1 MDDFATMLLSNQ
13 ISPHP
18 RMNVP
23 ETVGQRIMDQEENS
37 CEDQTDPFVAWRNT
51 RVFGGQL
58 QCTSALQIFGTPP
71 AVALASIGLA
81 NLTNPTKAVVPSDEL
96 IESYLKAYLSAIPR
110 GQRTS
115 SDRFLLLSP
124 SRTPSL
130 IKAFGH
136 QHFCALST
144 SFCSP

>member
-1 MDDFATMLLSNQ
+1 MLLSNQ

-23 ETVGQRIMDQEENS
+23 EIVGQRIRTKKKS
-37 CEDQTDPFVAWRNT
+37 FVKIKLTPLWL
-51 RVFGGQL
+51 GGYSRFWWA
-58 QCTSALQIFGTPP
+58 TSMHLSLANIWGTPP
-71 AVALASIGLA
+71 AAALASIGLA

-110 GQRTS
+110 GQPTS

-144 SFCSP
+144 SFSSS